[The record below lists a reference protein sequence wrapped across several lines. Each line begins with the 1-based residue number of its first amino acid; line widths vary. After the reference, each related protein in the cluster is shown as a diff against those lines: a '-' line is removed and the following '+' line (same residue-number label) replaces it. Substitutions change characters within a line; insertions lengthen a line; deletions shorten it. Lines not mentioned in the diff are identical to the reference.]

1 MPEEKIF
8 VISLR
13 EVKKAPCY
21 RRVNRAAKLIRE
33 YLIRH
38 MKSEKIR
45 FDPAL
50 NEKLWERGQEKPP
63 SRIRVKAVKDDDG
76 VVHASPAE

>member
-8 VISLR
+8 VVSLG
-13 EVKKAPCY
+13 EVKKAPRY
-21 RRVNRAAKLIRE
+21 RRVNRATKLIRE
-33 YLIRH
+33 FLARH
-38 MKSEKIR
+38 MKSEKIKL
-45 FDPAL
+45 DPKL

-63 SRIRVKAVKDDDG
+63 FKIRVKAVKDDDG